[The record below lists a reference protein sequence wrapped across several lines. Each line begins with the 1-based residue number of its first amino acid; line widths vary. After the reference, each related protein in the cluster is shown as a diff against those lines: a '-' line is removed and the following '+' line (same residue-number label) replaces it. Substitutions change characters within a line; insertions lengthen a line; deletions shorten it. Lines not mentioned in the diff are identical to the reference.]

1 MGHFW
6 LLYFGHKHFHIQKEN
21 AKQVE
26 PGKISRWSARWVMS
40 ALRPDADH
48 SCAQS
53 DYNLVSVIGDGDGKI
68 KTSKKVWEA
77 KLQIHIFIVL
87 EYLSYIY
94 KLWLQG
100 NYWGWFLFEAAN
112 LERTTSTSS
121 WTLGPRRPRQVTV
134 NWRKKWREKHVS
146 SSQVLTS
153 LSSLLWKSRRSPP
166 CVRPTRPSEYRGLA
180 SLEAGAWP

>member
-1 MGHFW
+1 MDIWCTMFYISGSHIFYEPVLMIEFW
-6 LLYFGHKHFHIQKEN
+6 AQAFPYSVGKCKT
-21 AKQVE
+21 
-26 PGKISRWSARWVMS
+26 GTTWKISRWSASWVMS

-94 KLWLQG
+94 KL
-100 NYWGWFLFEAAN
+100 
-112 LERTTSTSS
+112 
-121 WTLGPRRPRQVTV
+121 
-134 NWRKKWREKHVS
+134 
-146 SSQVLTS
+146 
-153 LSSLLWKSRRSPP
+153 
-166 CVRPTRPSEYRGLA
+166 
-180 SLEAGAWP
+180 